1 MAGTRRALVYAT
13 VTRYITWAVTLGST
27 PIIARLMTPTEAA
40 IAVIGGSVF
49 GIAMAVR
56 EVGSVAYLVQ
66 QEDLSLEKIRTVFTV
81 SILVTCIATLPLVLL
96 SGVIERFYDAP
107 GLARYTQVVS
117 LAFALGPLTHPIYA
131 LLTRDMAF
139 RTLALMDVLTTIL
152 NTTATLTMVILG
164 SSYMSFAWA
173 GVISSSAWLIM
184 GFCVRRDLTI
194 YRPSLS
200 EWRGVLSFGAY
211 GSVTAVV
218 YRISESLQY
227 LILGRF
233 LDLHAVAI
241 WQRAYGLAIFPETVI
256 LAGIG
261 AVALP
266 AFSDTARRRQDLKG
280 SYLRSV
286 EHITAVQWP
295 ALILLAIFA
304 EPIVRIILG
313 SQWTEVVVPLRILAI
328 ALLFDFPTTI
338 NYPAQ
343 VAAKG
348 IRHTVPLAVV
358 HAGVT
363 LGVSAFAARY
373 GMLALA
379 MSTLVSI
386 PVNVFLSVLL
396 VRALIPFRWSEF
408 VAATQRSA
416 ASTISTAAGPLLVV
430 ILYGGAETLPMVAVA
445 LGIGFSAVGW
455 ISGLWLVRHPFL
467 GELQHVWSI
476 IVGRMTSVRIRARR
490 QAET

>member
-1 MAGTRRALVYAT
+1 M
-13 VTRYITWAVTLGST
+13 SF
-27 PIIARLMTPTEAA
+27 
-40 IAVIGGSVF
+40 S
-49 GIAMAVR
+49 
-56 EVGSVAYLVQ
+56 
-66 QEDLSLEKIRTVFTV
+66 K
-81 SILVTCIATLPLVLL
+81 
-96 SGVIERFYDAP
+96 
-107 GLARYTQVVS
+107 
-117 LAFALGPLTHPIYA
+117 
-131 LLTRDMAF
+131 
-139 RTLALMDVLTTIL
+139 LALMDVLTTLL
-152 NTTATLTMVILG
+152 NTAATLIMIIFG
-164 SSYMSFAWA
+164 CSYMSFAWA
-173 GVISSSAWLIM
+173 SVISSSAWLIM
-184 GFCVRRDLTI
+184 GFCVRRDLAI

-211 GSVTAVV
+211 GSVNAVV

-241 WQRAYGLAIFPETVI
+241 WQRAYGLAISPETVI
-256 LAGIG
+256 LSGIG

-266 AFSDTARRRQDLKG
+266 AFSDTARRKQDLKG

-295 ALILLAIFA
+295 ALIFLAIFA
-304 EPIVRIILG
+304 EPIVRIMLG
-313 SQWTEVVVPLRILAI
+313 FQWTEVVTPLRILAI

-343 VAAKG
+343 VATKG

-358 HAGVT
+358 HAGVR

-396 VRALIPFRWSEF
+396 VRALIPFHWGEF
-408 VAATQRSA
+408 VAATQKSA
-416 ASTISTAAGPLLVV
+416 VSTISSAAGPLLLV
-430 ILYGGAETLPMVAVA
+430 IWYSGAETLPLVVAA
-445 LGIGFSAVGW
+445 LGIGLSAVGW
-455 ISGLWLVRHPFL
+455 IGGLWLVRHPFL
-467 GELQHVWSI
+467 GELQHGWSI
-476 IVGRMTSVRIRARR
+476 IVRRMTSVRIRARR
-490 QAET
+490 QAEI